1 MKSKIETE
9 EIISQAIAADGYELI
24 DLIIQNQGSKKLLQF
39 FVDKNGGLTLND
51 CEILTRKID
60 AVLTMENIIEG
71 AYILEVSSPGIN
83 RVLKKPEHF
92 KRFLGERAKIT
103 LKQALENRAN
113 FTGLIETAEDDKIV
127 LSDGTNKFTFKYE
140 DIKKAHLD
148 PVTEF

>member
-71 AYILEVSSPGIN
+71 AYILEVSSPGMN

-113 FTGLIETAEDDKIV
+113 FTGLIETADDDKIV

>member
-39 FVDKNGGLTLND
+39 FADKNGGLTLND

-60 AVLTMENIIEG
+60 AVLTMENIIDG

-113 FTGLIETAEDDKIV
+113 FTGLIETADDEKIV
-127 LSDGTNKFTFKYE
+127 LADGTNKFTFKYE

>member
-9 EIISQAIAADGYELI
+9 EIISQAISADGYELI

-39 FVDKNGGLTLND
+39 FVDKNGGLTLGD

-71 AYILEVSSPGIN
+71 AYILEVSSPGMN

-92 KRFLGERAKIT
+92 KKFLGERAKIT

-113 FTGLIETAEDDKIV
+113 FTGLIETADDDKMV

-140 DIKKAHLD
+140 DIKKANLD

>member
-71 AYILEVSSPGIN
+71 AYILEVSSPGMN

-103 LKQALENRAN
+103 LKQSLENRAN
-113 FTGLIETAEDDKIV
+113 FTGLIETAYDDKIV

>member
-39 FVDKNGGLTLND
+39 FADKNGGLTLGD

-71 AYILEVSSPGIN
+71 AYILEVSSPGMN

-92 KRFLGERAKIT
+92 KKFLGERAKIT

-113 FTGLIETAEDDKIV
+113 FTGLIEAADDDKIL

>member
-24 DLIIQNQGSKKLLQF
+24 DLIVQNQGSKKLLQF
-39 FVDKNGGLTLND
+39 FADKNGGLTLND

-113 FTGLIETAEDDKIV
+113 FTGLIETADDDKIV

>member
-9 EIISQAIAADGYELI
+9 EIIGAAVAQDGYELV

-39 FVDKNGGLTLND
+39 FVDKTGGLNLND
-51 CEILTRKID
+51 CEVLSGKID
-60 AVLTMENIIEG
+60 AVLTMENIIDG

-113 FTGLIETAEDDKIV
+113 FTGLIEAADDDKMV

-140 DIKKAHLD
+140 DIKKANLD